1 MVDVRR
7 VDAGTSS
14 EADLRSLV
22 MEHVTETSS
31 ELGSAI
37 LSEWDATLSSFW
49 EVVPNTKPLRERSQA
64 LVHVP
69 QWSARLTSSSTTDD
83 KIGFIPLT
91 PGQLRKRGLLDS
103 E

>member
-1 MVDVRR
+1 MDVRR

-14 EADLRSLV
+14 ESDLRTLL
-22 MEHVTETSS
+22 MEHVSETGS
-31 ELGSAI
+31 EKGTAILGSWDTS
-37 LSEWDATLSSFW
+37 LSAFW

-69 QWSARLTSSSTTDD
+69 QWSSRLPSNSTRDD
-83 KIGFIPLT
+83 KVAFIPLT
-91 PGQLRKRGLLDS
+91 PSQLRKKGLLDS